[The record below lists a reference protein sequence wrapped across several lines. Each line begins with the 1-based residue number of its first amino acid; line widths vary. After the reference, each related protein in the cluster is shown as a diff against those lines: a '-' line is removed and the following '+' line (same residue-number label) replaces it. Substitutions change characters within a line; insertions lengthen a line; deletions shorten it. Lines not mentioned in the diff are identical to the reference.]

1 MGDVMARKDL
11 KSLVPQPRLYKKP
24 PFTIEVPGLEKVEGE
39 TIPRRNIKAKDGLF
53 ETPDPEVKTVHDI
66 LRRSSRKFGNAKAL
80 GKRKLVQLH
89 VENRKVK
96 KTIDGKEQEVD
107 KKWTYYELSPYE
119 YMSFSEFEA
128 MALSI
133 GRGFRSLG
141 MKAEDRVH
149 LFAATHPYWLA
160 VAHGALSQS
169 MPIVTAYDT
178 LGEEGLKHS
187 LLQTKAKAIF
197 LDPHL
202 LATLIKPL
210 QEAKDIQ
217 HVIYNDDK
225 SPTAVSD
232 ESTIQADIKKLK
244 EAHSHLTVLSFSEF
258 IKKGEENKVDTV
270 PPKPEDLAC
279 IMYTSGSTGT
289 PKGVLLTHKNVIAAI
304 AGVDVV
310 VGPYLGPGDGLL
322 TYLPLAH
329 ILEFMFENACLF
341 WGGTMGYGNPKTIS
355 DNSMRNCKGDIAEFK
370 PTILVGVPAVW
381 ETVKKGVQAKV
392 AQLNPISRNLFW
404 GAMSAKGFLMHNS
417 GYVPGSAAGA
427 SIMDNVVFKKV
438 AAATGGRL
446 RICLNGGGPV
456 AQDTQRFVSM
466 CIAPMISGY
475 GLTETAAMGAI
486 TDPLAYTDG
495 ALGEIPGSVEVK
507 LVDFADAGYYSTN
520 SPPQGEIWIRGAPVT
535 SGYLDLPKETEE
547 SFTSDG
553 WFKTGDIGEWNSY
566 GELKVID
573 RKKNLVK
580 TLNGEY
586 IALEKLESV
595 YRATTVVGNIC
606 VYAAQDQ
613 NKPIAIIVPAEPALK
628 SLAKENGIDGHG
640 LGDLCHNRKMN
651 DAVLKEMQATGKK
664 SGLSPF
670 EIIEGV
676 VLVDDEWTP
685 ESGLITS
692 AQKLQRKAITE
703 KYKDGINKAYG
714 KK

>member
-39 TIPRRNIKAKDGLF
+39 TIPRRNVKAKDGLF

-89 VENRKVK
+89 VENKKVK

-217 HVIYNDDK
+217 HVVYNDDK